1 MKIEQTI
8 SSRVAVLELR
18 MNEHDTLSARFE
30 RKVDG
35 LVSDVSVLKSD
46 VSVLKTDVSVLKAD
60 VSEIPLMRADIRR
73 IEAGQI
79 ELRDMVATL
88 LARSEGPKVGS

>member
-1 MKIEQTI
+1 VQTEQTI

-18 MNEHDTLSARFE
+18 MNEHDTLSARLE

-35 LVSDVSVLKSD
+35 LVSDVSVLKTD
-46 VSVLKTDVSVLKAD
+46 VSVLKTDVSVLKTD
-60 VSEIPLMRADIRR
+60 VSMLKTDVSGIK
-73 IEAGQI
+73 AGQI

-88 LARSEGPKVGS
+88 LARSEGPTMGS

>member
-1 MKIEQTI
+1 VQTEQTI

-18 MNEHDTLSARFE
+18 MNEHDTLSARLE

-35 LVSDVSVLKSD
+35 LVSDVSVLKTD
-46 VSVLKTDVSVLKAD
+46 VSVLKTDVSGIK
-60 VSEIPLMRADIRR
+60 
-73 IEAGQI
+73 AGQI

-88 LARSEGPKVGS
+88 LARSEGHTMGS

>member
-1 MKIEQTI
+1 VQTEQTI

-18 MNEHDTLSARFE
+18 MNEHDTLSARLE

-35 LVSDVSVLKSD
+35 LVSDVSVLKTDVSMLKTD
-46 VSVLKTDVSVLKAD
+46 VSVLKTDVSGIK
-60 VSEIPLMRADIRR
+60 
-73 IEAGQI
+73 AGQI

-88 LARSEGPKVGS
+88 LARSEGHTMGS

>member
-1 MKIEQTI
+1 MQTEQTI

-18 MNEHDTLSARFE
+18 MNEHDTLSARLE

-35 LVSDVSVLKSD
+35 LVSDVSVLKTD
-46 VSVLKTDVSVLKAD
+46 VSVLKTDVSGIK
-60 VSEIPLMRADIRR
+60 
-73 IEAGQI
+73 AGQI

-88 LARSEGPKVGS
+88 LARSEGHPMGS